1 MTEKRLTYANTL
13 QSKLST
19 ERETIEQVDFSKVIQ
34 NFAAVRSSAGSFY
47 FVINA
52 DIVLLL
58 YNMSVHASVESVRIS
73 CSCKRLAMADCQTHN
88 KVC

>member
-19 ERETIEQVDFSKVIQ
+19 ERETVEQVDFSKVIQ

-58 YNMSVHASVESVRIS
+58 YRITVESVRVS

>member
-19 ERETIEQVDFSKVIQ
+19 ERETVEQVDFSKVIQ

-58 YNMSVHASVESVRIS
+58 YRITVESVRVS
-73 CSCKRLAMADCQTHN
+73 CSCKRLAVADCQTHN